1 MFRIFIV
8 WRYHPFSLRRP
19 VIAREKA
26 GADRVYRGLKSNNYR
41 VTYRLRDMRKRILLV
56 LPIVCIFAILIA
68 GCTSLFGSTNTT
80 TTPAPLAGSVP
91 ATVSPVLTT
100 SVTPAGDAVTPV
112 PTLSTECSNLITA
125 SAADQVFLKFV
136 TDNNI
141 VTRINGLVQGDCTKV
156 AADPVYHLVTTS
168 AVPQT
173 SGLAQARMYLISA
186 TSYCRN
192 PDSTAKNNTASD
204 LAKFADKQDQYLA
217 FLYACH
223 IQISA
228 NASAVTG
235 GEKLV
240 INSVQGPQTFSGNS
254 NSVKKFSVSQGGY
267 KFSTTYSGNDN
278 ITVRITNIYGKTV
291 AEPFTV
297 TGPYSGSSSVDLSAG
312 EYFMT
317 IEATAP
323 YLIKMQPS

>member
-1 MFRIFIV
+1 
-8 WRYHPFSLRRP
+8 
-19 VIAREKA
+19 
-26 GADRVYRGLKSNNYR
+26 
-41 VTYRLRDMRKRILLV
+41 MRKRILLV
-56 LPIVCIFAILIA
+56 LPIVCILAILIA
-68 GCTSLFGSTNTT
+68 GCTSLTGSANTT
-80 TTPAPLAGSVP
+80 TTPAPQADSVP
-91 ATVSPVLTT
+91 ATVSLGLTT
-100 SVTPAGDAVTPV
+100 TVTPAGDAVTPV
-112 PTLSTECSNLITA
+112 PTLSAECSNLITA
-125 SAADQVFLKFV
+125 SAADQAFLKFV

-141 VTRINGLVQGDCTKV
+141 VTRINGLVQGDCTKE

-173 SGLAQARMYLISA
+173 SGLAQARVYLISA

-204 LAKFADKQDQYLA
+204 LAKFAEKQDQYLA

-228 NASAVTG
+228 NASAVAG

-240 INSVQGPQTFSGNS
+240 INSARGPQTFSGNS

-297 TGPYSGSSSVDLSAG
+297 TGPYSGSFNVNLSAG
-312 EYFMT
+312 EYYMT

-323 YLIKMQPS
+323 YLMKMQQS